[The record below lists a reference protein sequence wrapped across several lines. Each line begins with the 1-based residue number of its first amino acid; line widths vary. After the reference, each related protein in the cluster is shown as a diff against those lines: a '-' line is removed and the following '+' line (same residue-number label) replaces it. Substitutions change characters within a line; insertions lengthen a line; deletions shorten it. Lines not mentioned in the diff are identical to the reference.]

1 MSRAM
6 CRLTTALAATMVAV
20 MTAASMT
27 ASNASIHTLQET
39 KKTIVGVWQTLITPR
54 NCQTG
59 DPLIAPFQGLNTFH
73 EGGTLSEFGVGPGSS
88 PALRSPGHGVWQ
100 REHGWQSYSFR
111 FTHYRYDVNGVLVG
125 SNDITA
131 ALELAASGDE
141 YTTIATSE
149 IFDANHNLIG
159 RGCTTTSAKRFE

>member
-1 MSRAM
+1 
-6 CRLTTALAATMVAV
+6 
-20 MTAASMT
+20 
-27 ASNASIHTLQET
+27 
-39 KKTIVGVWQTLITPR
+39 
-54 NCQTG
+54 
-59 DPLIAPFQGLNTFH
+59 
-73 EGGTLSEFGVGPGSS
+73 
-88 PALRSPGHGVWQ
+88 VWQ

-131 ALELAASGDE
+131 ALELATSGDE

>member
-1 MSRAM
+1 MLAQVRV
-6 CRLTTALAATMVAV
+6 RLCVVPAT
-20 MTAASMT
+20 
-27 ASNASIHTLQET
+27 E
-39 KKTIVGVWQTLITPR
+39 
-54 NCQTG
+54 C
-59 DPLIAPFQGLNTFH
+59 
-73 EGGTLSEFGVGPGSS
+73 GS
-88 PALRSPGHGVWQ
+88 
-100 REHGWQSYSFR
+100 EHGWQSYSFR

-159 RGCTTTSAKRFE
+159 RGCTTHVREAV